1 MAGPGDGDGTLVDG
15 ADRTGAGDTGLE
27 GGLSGLN
34 TGGTIVTLREI
45 SVGGRL
51 GTLGDGAGKLGW
63 TETVGARRGAIGAGA
78 VGVMAMTLEKMRESN
93 WMADN

>member
-27 GGLSGLN
+27 GVLSGLN

-63 TETVGARRGAIGAGA
+63 TETGGAGRGAMGSGA
-78 VGVMAMTLEKMRESN
+78 VGGMVVTLDKMQEIV
-93 WMADN
+93 WMAAN